1 LPDPSGSHHIICR
14 MILRNNWPSCRYMVP
29 AADMAVA
36 LLAML
41 SALAAQ
47 AWDGEASL
55 EIIVTVER

>member
-1 LPDPSGSHHIICR
+1 
-14 MILRNNWPSCRYMVP
+14 MVP